1 MHDLSLMTES
11 ARIWFFIGLGVIGV
25 AYLLSLYFVLMY
37 ILKVGRIRKA
47 TSKNNIHVLY
57 CDAAYFKGKGK
68 RKNQE
73 DSLYISPISEAA
85 HNGIIFAVS
94 DGMGG
99 LSDGQVISR
108 YVTERL
114 AEEYP
119 YSFEDTESNAAVIRK
134 ISDEVYEKY
143 RLGGGATLAMI
154 HIYANAMNFYSLGD
168 SNIILVR
175 KGTATVLNP
184 KQNYISFLVKK
195 YASAG
200 DNTHE
205 AYINKSS
212 KGLMDFVG
220 NLNSKPIRTRSPI
233 RLMEDDV
240 IIICSDG
247 VTDAIPV
254 VTVPRYTDGAATA
267 IAEKLKLR
275 IRSAKR
281 KRQDNYTAIVI
292 KMDSSIF

>member
-37 ILKVGRIRKA
+37 ILKVGRIRKV

-73 DSLYISPISEAA
+73 ESLYISPISEAA

>member
-1 MHDLSLMTES
+1 MHDLSYLSES
-11 ARIWFFIGLGVIGV
+11 ARIWFFIGFGVIGV
-25 AYLLSLYFVLMY
+25 AYILSLYFVLMY
-37 ILKVGRIRKA
+37 ILKVGRIRRV

-99 LSDGQVISR
+99 LSDGQVISK
-108 YVTERL
+108 YITERL

-119 YSFEDTESNAAVIRK
+119 FSFEDTEANTAIIRK

-205 AYINKSS
+205 AYVNKSS

-254 VTVPRYTDGAATA
+254 VTVPRYTDAAATA
-267 IAEKLKLR
+267 IAEKMKLR

>member
-1 MHDLSLMTES
+1 MHDLSLLADS
-11 ARIWFFIGLGVIGV
+11 ARIWFFIGLSVIAV
-25 AYLLSLYFVLMY
+25 AYLVTLYFALMY
-37 ILKVGRIRKA
+37 ILKVGKIRKVA
-47 TSKNNIHVLY
+47 SEHAGNMLY

-73 DSLYISPISEAA
+73 DSLYISPIADAA
-85 HNGIIFAVS
+85 RYGTIFAVS

-99 LSDGQVISR
+99 LSDGQVISK

-119 YSFEDTESNAAVIRK
+119 YSFEDTDANAAILRK

-175 KGTATVLNP
+175 KGMATVLNP

-195 YASAG
+195 YASSG

-205 AYINKSS
+205 AYINKSA

-220 NLNSKPIRTRSPI
+220 NLNSKVIRTRSPI

-292 KMDSSIF
+292 KMDSSIL

>member
-1 MHDLSLMTES
+1 MADLSYLVES
-11 ARIWFFIGLGVIGV
+11 ARLWFFIGMTVIGV
-25 AYLLSLYFVLMY
+25 AFLVSIYFFVMY
-37 ILKVGRIRKA
+37 ILKVRKIRKVA
-47 TSKNNIHVLY
+47 DSGGGYHLY

-73 DSLYISPISEAA
+73 DSLYISPIADSAV
-85 HNGIIFAVS
+85 NGTIFAVS

-119 YSFEDTESNAAVIRK
+119 YSFEDTDANAAKIRK

-143 RLGGGATLAMI
+143 NLGGGATLAMI
-154 HIYANAMNFYSLGD
+154 HVYANAMNFYSLGD

-195 YASAG
+195 YAAAG

-205 AYINKSS
+205 AYVNKSS

-220 NLNSKPIRTRSPI
+220 NLNSKVIRTSSPI

-292 KMDSSIF
+292 KMDSSLF

>member
-1 MHDLSLMTES
+1 MYDLSLLTDS
-11 ARIWFFIGLGVIGV
+11 ARIWFFIGLSVIFI
-25 AYLLSLYFVLMY
+25 AYLVSFYFVLMY
-37 ILKVGRIRKA
+37 ILKVGKIRKA
-47 TSKNNIHVLY
+47 TSEHLGHMLY

-73 DSLYISPISEAA
+73 DSLYISPIADAA
-85 HNGIIFAVS
+85 RYGTIFAVS

-99 LSDGQVISR
+99 LSDGQVISK

-119 YSFEDTESNAAVIRK
+119 YSFEDTDANAAIIRK
-134 ISDEVYEKY
+134 ISDEVYERY

-175 KGTATVLNP
+175 KGMATVLNP

-195 YASAG
+195 YAAAG
-200 DNTHE
+200 ENTHE
-205 AYINKSS
+205 AYVNKSS

-220 NLNSKPIRTRSPI
+220 NLNSKAIRTSSPL

-254 VTVPRYTDGAATA
+254 VTIPRYTDGAATA
-267 IAEKLKLR
+267 IAEKMKLR

>member
-37 ILKVGRIRKA
+37 ILKVGRIRKV

>member
-1 MHDLSLMTES
+1 MHDLSYLTES
-11 ARIWFFIGLGVIGV
+11 ARIWFFIGMGVIGV
-25 AYLLSLYFVLMY
+25 AYLVSLYFVLMY
-37 ILKVGRIRKA
+37 ILKVGRIRRV

-99 LSDGQVISR
+99 LSDGQIISK
-108 YVTERL
+108 YITERL

-119 YSFEDTESNAAVIRK
+119 FSFEDTEANTAIIRK

-195 YASAG
+195 YAAAG